1 MPKLV
6 VLLSGR
12 ICTGKTTLAN
22 QLVKRYGFRRF
33 SSRETMQRQK
43 ERAPTDRRG
52 LQNFGDELDRKTR
65 GAWLRDELEKEIR
78 ATPADIGV
86 IIDSVRIQ
94 DQIDRFRESYRPLI
108 VHVHLDCSDEELA
121 SRYKKRGSTNVK
133 ELASFA
139 QTVENKTEASVRQ
152 LKGDA
157 DIAIR
162 TDHSTQEDILVRVAC
177 LIGLHGR
184 EQVPTVDAV
193 VGGQYGSEGKGQ
205 VAAYLAPKYDLLVRV
220 GGPNAGHKVFE
231 DGGEYTFHQLPSG
244 TRCSRAKLLIGP
256 GAVIGLDV
264 LLKEIAECKVDY
276 KRLSIDPQAIII
288 TEADIEKEKER
299 LARTIGSTAKGV
311 GAATIRRIERR
322 PKTLFAGEEPT
333 LERYIRPALQVLED
347 ARINRKRILLEGT
360 QGTGL
365 SLFHGS
371 YPHVTSR
378 DTTVAGCMAESG
390 IPPRALRKTVMVCR
404 TFPIR
409 VESPPGGDSG
419 PLPREISY
427 AELSRR
433 SGISVEKLKRTEK
446 TSTTNKQ
453 RRLSEFGWELLR
465 KSAALNAP
473 TDIAVT
479 FVDYL
484 DLKNRD
490 VRRFDQLTA
499 DTQMFIEEIERVANA
514 PVSLASVGFGHRAVL
529 DRRSW

>member
-1 MPKLV
+1 MPKLI

-12 ICTGKTTLAN
+12 IGTGKSTLAN
-22 QLVKRYGFRRF
+22 HLVKRYGFCRF
-33 SSRETMQRQK
+33 SSRESLQRQK
-43 ERAPTDRRG
+43 ECAPTDRRG
-52 LQNFGDELDRKTR
+52 LQNLGDKLDKKTH
-65 GAWLRDELEKEIR
+65 GAWLRDDLEREIR
-78 ATPADIGV
+78 AVPNDVCV
-86 IIDSVRIQ
+86 IVDCVRVQ

-108 VHVHLDCSDEELA
+108 VHVHLDCSDTELER
-121 SRYKKRGSTNVK
+121 RYKNRRAKNVK
-133 ELASFA
+133 ELSSFA
-139 QTVENKTEASVRQ
+139 ETVKNKTEASVRK

-162 TDHSTQEDILVRVAC
+162 TDHSTQEDVVVRVAC
-177 LIGLHGR
+177 HLGLHGR
-184 EQVPTVDAV
+184 EQVATVDAV
-193 VGGQYGSEGKGQ
+193 IGGQYGSEGKGQ
-205 VAAYLAPKYDLLVRV
+205 VAAYLSPKYDLLVRV

-264 LLKEIAECKVDY
+264 LLREIAECKVDY

-288 TEADIEKEKER
+288 TKADIEKEKKR
-299 LARTIGSTAKGV
+299 LAPTIGSTAKGV
-311 GAATIRRIERR
+311 GVATIRRIERR
-322 PKTLFAGEEPT
+322 PNTLFAGGEPK
-333 LERYIRPALQVLED
+333 LRRYIRPALEILEE
-347 ARINRKRILLEGT
+347 ARINRRRILLEGT

-378 DTTVAGCMAESG
+378 DTTVAGCMAEAG

-409 VESPPGGDSG
+409 VESPSGGDSG
-419 PLPREISY
+419 PLPQEISY

-433 SGISVEKLKRTEK
+433 SGISVRKLKKTER
-446 TSTTNKQ
+446 TSTTNRQ

-484 DLKNRD
+484 DPRNRD

-499 DTQMFIEEIERVANA
+499 ETQMFIEEVERVANA
-514 PVSLASVGFGHRAVL
+514 PASLVSVGFSHRAVL